1 MITEAWRI
9 CYGRG
14 SEEKLQLGSHD
25 LSCINFVVIEGIV
38 VKLYRKHTY
47 CEGMLVVNLLT
58 LSQYRER

>member
-1 MITEAWRI
+1 
-9 CYGRG
+9 
-14 SEEKLQLGSHD
+14 
-25 LSCINFVVIEGIV
+25 VVIEGIV